1 MKALVVGGAGYIGS
15 HTVYLLREQGHD
27 VRIFD
32 NLAGGYRSLV
42 PGIELTHG
50 DILDRAEI
58 DGALKGVD
66 AILHFAA
73 KVNVGESVHQPR
85 DYFENNV
92 TGSLNLL
99 DAAVDAGIKH
109 FIFSST
115 CAVYGVPQFIPLTE
129 EHPFRPINPY
139 GATKLCVELAL
150 EAYTRAYG
158 LGYVALRYFNAA
170 GADEKGRTGEMHQ
183 PETHLIPN
191 VLRAAAGV
199 APAVQIFGDDYPTP
213 DGTCIR
219 DYVHVSD
226 LADAHVRALEYLAA
240 GKTSTALNLGTGT
253 GSSVKEVVEMVEKV
267 SGRKVPRKVVPRREG
282 DPPVLL
288 ADPNKAREVLGWVAS
303 RNLESMVATAWEWMQ
318 KHPE

>member
-1 MKALVVGGAGYIGS
+1 MKVLVVGGAGYIGS
-15 HTVYLLREQGHD
+15 QTAHLLRDQAHD

-32 NLAGGYRSLV
+32 NLSAGYRSLV
-42 PGIELTHG
+42 PGIHLIHG
-50 DILDRAEI
+50 DILDRGEI
-58 DGALKGVD
+58 DGALQGVD

-73 KVNVGESVHQPR
+73 KASVGESVHQPR

-92 TGSLNLL
+92 TGTLNLL
-99 DAAVDAGIKH
+99 DAAVDAGIKQ

-115 CAVYGVPQFIPLTE
+115 CAVYGVPLFVPLTE

-139 GATKLCVELAL
+139 GATKLCIELAL
-150 EAYTRAYG
+150 EAYSRAYG
-158 LGYVALRYFNAA
+158 LSYVALRYFNAA

-191 VLRAAAGV
+191 VLKAALGV
-199 APAVQIFGDDYPTP
+199 APAVRIFGEDYPTP

-226 LADAHVRALEYLAA
+226 LADAHVRALDYLAA
-240 GKTSTALNLGTGT
+240 GKSSACLNLGTGVGT
-253 GSSVKEVVEMVEKV
+253 SVKEVVEMVQKV
-267 SGRKVPRKVVPRREG
+267 IGKHVPHHIVARREG

-288 ADPNKAREVLGWVAS
+288 ADPRKARETLGWVAT
-303 RNLESMVATAWEWMQ
+303 RNLETMVATAWKWMQ
-318 KHPE
+318 EHPE

>member
-1 MKALVVGGAGYIGS
+1 MKVLVVGGAGYIGS
-15 HTVYLLREQGHD
+15 CTAFLLAEQGHD

-42 PGIELTHG
+42 PGLQLIHG
-50 DILDRAEI
+50 DILDRVQI
-58 DGALKGVD
+58 DGALKGVE
-66 AILHFAA
+66 AVLHFAA
-73 KVNVGESVHQPR
+73 KINVGESVHQPR

-92 TGSLNLL
+92 TGTLNLL
-99 DAAVDAGIKH
+99 DAAVDAGIKS

-150 EAYTRAYG
+150 EAYSRAYG
-158 LGYVALRYFNAA
+158 LNYVALRYFNAA

-191 VLRAAAGV
+191 VLRAALGV

-219 DYVHVSD
+219 DYIHVSD
-226 LADAHVRALEYLAA
+226 LADAHARALNYLTE
-240 GKTSTALNLGTGT
+240 GKSSTALNLGTGT
-253 GSSVKEVVEMVEKV
+253 GTSVKEIIEMVHKV
-267 SGRKVPRKVVPRREG
+267 TGREVPHHVVPRREG

-288 ADPNKAREVLGWVAS
+288 ANAEKARQMLGWVPS
-303 RNLESMVATAWEWMQ
+303 RNLETMVATAWDWLQ

>member
-1 MKALVVGGAGYIGS
+1 MKVLVVGGAGYIGS
-15 HTVYLLREQGHD
+15 CTAFLLAEQGHD

-42 PGIELTHG
+42 PGLQLIHG
-50 DILDRAEI
+50 DILDRVQV
-58 DGALKGVD
+58 DGALKGVE

-73 KVNVGESVHQPR
+73 KINVGESVHQPR

-92 TGSLNLL
+92 TGTLNLL
-99 DAAVDAGIKH
+99 DAAVDAGIKS

-150 EAYTRAYG
+150 DAYSRAYG
-158 LGYVALRYFNAA
+158 LSYVALRYFNAA

-191 VLRAAAGV
+191 VLRAALGV

-219 DYVHVSD
+219 DYIHVSD
-226 LADAHVRALEYLAA
+226 LADAHARALNYLTE
-240 GKTSTALNLGTGT
+240 GKPSTALNLGTGT
-253 GSSVKEVVEMVEKV
+253 GTSVKEIIEMVQKV
-267 SGRKVPRKVVPRREG
+267 TGKEVPHHVVPRREG

-288 ADPNKAREVLGWVAS
+288 ANAEKARQTLGWVPS
-303 RNLESMVATAWEWMQ
+303 RNLEAMVATAWEWLQ